1 MEETK
6 IQKSDLEMILDLQD
20 ESDCYKNMLGFI
32 FGSFLVY
39 DNSSKSM
46 FTRSECHDILVECV
60 YSKLDELK
68 EKVYGEKSK
77 SDESTGL

>member
-32 FGSFLVY
+32 FGSFFSL
-39 DNSSKSM
+39 
-46 FTRSECHDILVECV
+46 
-60 YSKLDELK
+60 
-68 EKVYGEKSK
+68 
-77 SDESTGL
+77 